1 MTAEPHPARSS
12 EADGGVAA
20 VGGAAAHDFVDRKWV
35 TAIVLAALVA
45 IPAALLTIAYIG
57 GVRWLTHAVW
67 DDLAAATGL
76 PHAVVVIAIPTIG
89 GVLVGLC
96 IRYLPGG
103 GGPEPAAGHGLGGD
117 EHEGLRGLP
126 GVVLASVISLVAGA
140 SLGPEG
146 PLVSIIGGLAT
157 WVALRLRLPDQMGL
171 LLSLSGVSSLTAG
184 IFGSPLASGLLL
196 AETAPF
202 AGVELYR
209 RIIPALAAGTVGYI
223 IFDAL
228 IGPPIVPIFGPS
240 QDPGLWPFFIALGFG
255 VAGGFLGVLYIEG
268 YHRLRAAVR
277 RFDGQP
283 VLKATVGGFVIGVVA
298 LGFGELTLFSGEHEI
313 YDAVEQAGT
322 LGVSGLGLLLV
333 GKIIASLVS
342 LVSGFRGG
350 RIFPVMFIGG
360 VLGLVVS
367 AVIPAIPAP
376 IAVASGMG
384 ALGVSVLRI
393 PLFMV
398 IFVAVFTAIDL
409 VPYILVAVVTSYAV
423 TVGRREL

>member
-1 MTAEPHPARSS
+1 MTDQPLVPDSATPAP
-12 EADGGVAA
+12 EVATS
-20 VGGAAAHDFVDRKWV
+20 AALVDRKWV
-35 TAIVLAALVA
+35 GAIILAAIVA
-45 IPAALLTIAYIG
+45 IPAAFLTIAYIG
-57 GVRWLTHAVW
+57 GVRWLTHVVW

-76 PHAVVVIAIPTIG
+76 PREVVVVAIPTIG
-89 GVLVGLC
+89 GILVGLC

-146 PLVSIIGGLAT
+146 PLVTIIGGLAT
-157 WVALRLRLPDQMGL
+157 WVALRLRLPEQMGL
-171 LLSLSGVSSLTAG
+171 LLSLSGISSLTAG

-240 QDPGLWPFFIALGFG
+240 QDPGLWPFFIALAFG
-255 VAGGFLGVLYIEG
+255 VVGGFLGVLYIEG
-268 YHRLRAAVR
+268 FHRLRDAVR

-283 VLKATVGGFVIGVVA
+283 VLKAAVGGFAIGIVA

-313 YDAVEQAGT
+313 YEAVEQAGT
-322 LGVSGLGLLLV
+322 LGVGGLCLLLL
-333 GKIIASLVS
+333 GKLIASLVS
-342 LVSGFRGG
+342 LVCGFRGG
-350 RIFPVMFIGG
+350 RIFPVMFLGG

-367 AVIPAIPAP
+367 AIFPAIPAP

-409 VPYILVAVVTSYAV
+409 IPYILVAVVTSYAV

>member
-1 MTAEPHPARSS
+1 MTDLPAPAPASASDAEVATAPGLVDRRW
-12 EADGGVAA
+12 VAA
-20 VGGAAAHDFVDRKWV
+20 IA
-35 TAIVLAALVA
+35 LAALVA

-57 GVRWLTHAVW
+57 GVRWLTHVVW

-76 PHAVVVIAIPTIG
+76 PRAVILIGIPTIG
-89 GVLVGLC
+89 GILVGLC

-126 GVVLASVISLVAGA
+126 GVVIASVISLVAGA

-146 PLVSIIGGLAT
+146 PLVTIIGGLAT
-157 WVALRLRLPDQMGL
+157 WVALRLRLPEQMGL

-228 IGPPIVPIFGPS
+228 IGPPIVPIFEPS
-240 QDPGLWPFFIALGFG
+240 QDPGLWPFLIALGFG
-255 VAGGFLGVLYIEG
+255 IVGGFLGVVYIEG
-268 YHRLRAAVR
+268 FHRLRDAIR

-298 LGFGELTLFSGEHEI
+298 LVFGELTLFSGEHEI

-322 LGVSGLGLLLV
+322 LGIGGLGLLLV

-342 LVSGFRGG
+342 LVCGFRGG
-350 RIFPVMFIGG
+350 RIFPVMFLGG

-367 AVIPAIPAP
+367 ALFPAIPAP